1 MKLHFLAGLTE
12 QALEIPSI
20 LFQNESQIWS
30 IVQDIAP
37 DARFVSIRHGTPH
50 TTQIR
55 LFLRI
60 CSRFSRNSPF
70 LFHII
75 FWSKHSKYVISLR
88 LRILVNTYN
97 YISYASK

>member
-1 MKLHFLAGLTE
+1 MEYLGQSFEPGLTE

-70 LFHII
+70 LFPFLGQNTVNMLLVYTYA
-75 FWSKHSKYVISLR
+75 FW
-88 LRILVNTYN
+88 
-97 YISYASK
+97 